1 MMQQEKSWWG
11 RNWPWA
17 GPLGCLGCGG
27 CAGLLV
33 FLFAF
38 GGIASIL
45 GVLSASFASAEPVQE
60 ALAIARTNP
69 AVIEALGEP
78 IEIGGGLPNGSLNTS
93 PTGGEA
99 DLSLPIE
106 GPNGKGRLFV
116 VAEKEAGEWTVYRAE
131 VEVSGLSGRI
141 DLLGSELDP

>member
-1 MMQQEKSWWG
+1 MEAQKSWWG

-38 GGIASIL
+38 GGVASIF

-60 ALAIARTNP
+60 ALELARRNP

-78 IEIGGGLPNGSLNTS
+78 IEIGGGLPGGSLSTS
-93 PTGGEA
+93 PTEGSA
-99 DLSLPIE
+99 DVSLPLQ
-106 GPNGKGRLFV
+106 GPNGKARLFV
-116 VAEKEAGEWTVYRAE
+116 VADKEAGEWTTRRAE
-131 VEVSGLSGRI
+131 VEIPGEPGRI
-141 DLLGSELDP
+141 DLLAGEPEL